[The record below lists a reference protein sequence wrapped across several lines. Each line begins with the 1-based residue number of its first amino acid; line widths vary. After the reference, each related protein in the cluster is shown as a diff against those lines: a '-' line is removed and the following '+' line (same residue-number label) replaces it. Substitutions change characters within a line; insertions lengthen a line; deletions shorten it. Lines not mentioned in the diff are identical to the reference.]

1 MPITL
6 KIELDEQG
14 QISISGPIHDK
25 ILCYGLLESAKDA
38 VREHVAKEA
47 KKTILAPHPL
57 LNLKGTG

>member
-6 KIELDEQG
+6 KIELEENG
-14 QISISGPIHDK
+14 SISISGPIHDK

-47 KKTILAPHPL
+47 TKRIIAPHPL
-57 LNLKGTG
+57 MNIKGAG